1 MSPPVSGVEDED
13 ICADHLLQHG
23 RELVQLESPGSILLS
38 FELYKER
45 VPEEFHGAIVIH
57 GAEDPVLGADVEIGR
72 AHV

>member
-45 VPEEFHGAIVIH
+45 VPEEFHGAIVI
-57 GAEDPVLGADVEIGR
+57 L
-72 AHV
+72 